1 MHNERRHQT
10 SVVGRAFA
18 IIAFIE
24 AGTWTGLLI
33 GMFLKHV
40 TNTTDLGVTVFGL
53 LHGIAF
59 MVYGVVAIVAAYV
72 LRWPWKVTVVS
83 LIAAVPPLTTI
94 PMERWLARRGLL
106 SALVASRGSDKASV
120 GAH

>member
-1 MHNERRHQT
+1 MQQGRQPQIST
-10 SVVGRAFA
+10 IGRAFA
-18 IIAFIE
+18 VVAFVE

-40 TNTTDLGVTVFGL
+40 THTTDLGVSVFGL

-59 MVYGVVAIVAAYV
+59 MVYGVVAITAAYL
-72 LRWPWKVTVVS
+72 LRWPWKVAVVA

-106 SALVASRGSDKASV
+106 NALAPSTD
-120 GAH
+120 GAAVRV